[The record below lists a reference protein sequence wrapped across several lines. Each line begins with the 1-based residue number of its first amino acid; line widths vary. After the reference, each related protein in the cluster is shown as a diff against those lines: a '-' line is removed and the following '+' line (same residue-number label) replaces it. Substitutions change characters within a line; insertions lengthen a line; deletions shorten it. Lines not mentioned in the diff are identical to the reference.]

1 MTMKEKEIAKNV
13 LDTFGMSSTP
23 ADVEAYMR
31 LVAWCWTAL
40 LICGAVWGL
49 YKLISFALRNR
60 DFEDI
65 HIEPYSPQNSALDD
79 SSRDRATS
87 FDPRDTIL
95 PYNVHHDIFHKPL

>member
-1 MTMKEKEIAKNV
+1 MKEKEIAKNV

-49 YKLISFALRNR
+49 YKLISFVLRNHK
-60 DFEDI
+60 FEEEEYDPFDEEDSHNQAHKHLNSEI
-65 HIEPYSPQNSALDD
+65 YSDVLG
-79 SSRDRATS
+79 
-87 FDPRDTIL
+87 
-95 PYNVHHDIFHKPL
+95 NVAYKY

>member
-1 MTMKEKEIAKNV
+1 MTMKEMAKNV

-49 YKLISFALRNR
+49 YKLISFVAGKYEVKKDNKKSSSDDDEVFPIGRST
-60 DFEDI
+60 D
-65 HIEPYSPQNSALDD
+65 PSSPAWFVNNVYDD
-79 SSRDRATS
+79 
-87 FDPRDTIL
+87 
-95 PYNVHHDIFHKPL
+95 

>member
-49 YKLISFALRNR
+49 YKLISFVAGKYGVKEYKAKTEVKKDNKK
-60 DFEDI
+60 
-65 HIEPYSPQNSALDD
+65 
-79 SSRDRATS
+79 SSSDNDEV
-87 FDPRDTIL
+87 FP
-95 PYNVHHDIFHKPL
+95 